1 MPSTEVVFYRD
12 DDGTVPVLDWL
23 GGLPVKARLKCLVRI
38 KRSRELGYDLRRPEA
53 DLLRDGIHELRV
65 SLSRVQY
72 RILYSFHTESD
83 ADRSA
88 GPKAVKRGSA
98 RLRPNDGIEPVVRR
112 TVAVLAHSL
121 VKQDKFPARRST
133 GPSRV

>member
-1 MPSTEVVFYRD
+1 MPSTEAVLYRD

-38 KRSRELGYDLRRPEA
+38 ERSRELGYDLRRPEA

-88 GPKAVKRGSA
+88 GPKAVKRG
-98 RLRPNDGIEPVVRR
+98 RPGFGPTTALNRSCDEPSRCLPTASSSKTR
-112 TVAVLAHSL
+112 
-121 VKQDKFPARRST
+121 FPARRST